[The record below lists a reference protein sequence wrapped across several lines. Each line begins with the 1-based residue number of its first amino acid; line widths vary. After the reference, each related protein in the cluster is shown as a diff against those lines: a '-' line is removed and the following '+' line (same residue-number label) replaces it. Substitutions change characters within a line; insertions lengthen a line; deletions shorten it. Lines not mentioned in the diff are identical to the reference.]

1 MELQSVMKM
10 RSIFK
15 ARRQNRSYYFS
26 TWPKVRYF
34 NGFEATQLG
43 FGSSKYY
50 PEFRRVNEDS
60 SPGLRPQ
67 NLMIN
72 LAGDRVRSAF
82 VRYAI
87 AIVLP
92 LLAMASN
99 HAFTSQLDVFPVLFT
114 FIVAIVVATWFGGA
128 EPGLVSLAVSFAGLA
143 WYAVR
148 YDRAMMLSGVGA
160 IRYGLFAATAVLV
173 WALVAA
179 LQKSRSDLQR
189 ANLRFGGVVQISE
202 DAIISVDEQQNITLF
217 NPGAEKIFGYKHA
230 EIVGRSLSLLI
241 PERYH
246 HVHRNHVNEFQNS
259 PDVLRPM
266 AERSMIYGL
275 RRDGTEFPAE
285 ASISKFQAA
294 GQNIL
299 TIRLRDITER
309 KAAERGL
316 RELAAIVESSEDAII
331 GENLEGIITTWN
343 AAAQKIFGYKASE
356 AIGRHAAMLLP
367 LESAG
372 EVAENVE
379 RARGGEGFRRESVR
393 ICKEGKRIAVSLT
406 VSPIRENGGI
416 TGISTITRDISDR
429 KRLEDQLR
437 QSQKME
443 AIGRLA
449 GGIAHDFNN
458 LLSVIVG
465 YTYVLQSS
473 LPDDE
478 TLRTS
483 AEQVMNAADKASSL
497 TRQLLAFS
505 RRQVLQAEVI
515 DLNDILTGM
524 EKMLPRVIGEDV
536 EVRAV
541 RTPCIKRVKADPG
554 QIEQVIMNLV
564 VNARDAMPHGG
575 KLTIETADVIFNAH
589 DAAMHNVRP
598 GNYILLAVS
607 DTGIGMDAETRAHI
621 FEPFFTTKEP
631 GQGTGLGLATVYG
644 IVNQSGGHIWVYS
657 EPGKG
662 TTFKIYFPATA
673 AESEPSRISHEPR
686 FALTGHET
694 VLLVEDEASLRSLI
708 EQVLGNQ
715 GYKLLVAGMGEAAL
729 DMVKRHNGPIDLLV
743 TDVVMPKMGGRQ
755 LAEQMKT
762 LHPEMKIIFMSGYT
776 NNALLHNESLDEG
789 ALFLQKPFTPDVLLR
804 KVREAL
810 NLRVADREK
819 HNRAM

>member
-1 MELQSVMKM
+1 
-10 RSIFK
+10 
-15 ARRQNRSYYFS
+15 
-26 TWPKVRYF
+26 
-34 NGFEATQLG
+34 
-43 FGSSKYY
+43 
-50 PEFRRVNEDS
+50 
-60 SPGLRPQ
+60 
-67 NLMIN
+67 
-72 LAGDRVRSAF
+72 LA
-82 VRYAI
+82 
-87 AIVLP
+87 
-92 LLAMASN
+92 LAAN
-99 HAFTSQLDVFPVLFT
+99 YAFTSQLDVFPVLFT
-114 FIVAIVVATWFGGA
+114 FIAAIVVATWFGGA
-128 EPGLVSLAVSFAGLA
+128 EPGLASVALSFAGLV
-143 WYAVR
+143 WYSVR
-148 YDRAMMLSGVGA
+148 HDGAMGLSGAGA

-173 WALVAA
+173 WGLVAA

-189 ANLRFGGVVQISE
+189 ANLQFGGVVQISE
-202 DAIISVDEQQNITLF
+202 DAIISADDAQNITLF
-217 NPGAEKIFGYKHA
+217 NPGAEKIFGYKA
-230 EIVGRSLSLLI
+230 EEIVGRPLNLLI

-246 HVHRNHVNEFQNS
+246 DAHTAQVGAFQNS
-259 PDVLRPM
+259 PDALRPM
-266 AERSMIYGL
+266 NERGTIYG
-275 RRDGTEFPAE
+275 RRKDGSEFPAE
-285 ASISKFQAA
+285 ASISKFEA
-294 GQNIL
+294 GGQRIL
-299 TIRLRDITER
+299 TIRLRDITAK
-309 KAAERGL
+309 KAGERGL

-331 GENLEGIITTWN
+331 GENLEGVITTWN
-343 AAAQKIFGYKASE
+343 AAAEKIFGYKASE
-356 AIGRHAAMLLP
+356 AIGRHAAMMLP

-372 EVAENVE
+372 EVAENIE

-393 ICKEGKRIAVSLT
+393 AGKEGKRLAASLT
-406 VSPIRENGGI
+406 VSPIREDGKVV
-416 TGISTITRDISDR
+416 GISTIVRDISDR

-478 TLRTS
+478 TLRSS
-483 AEQVMNAADKASSL
+483 AEQVMSAAEKASSL

-515 DLNDILTGM
+515 DLNDILAGM

-541 RTPCIKRVKADPG
+541 RTPEIKRVKADPG
-554 QIEQVIMNLV
+554 QIEQVIMNLA
-564 VNARDAMPHGG
+564 VNARDAMPQGG
-575 KLTIETADVIFNAH
+575 KLTIETADVQFDVH

-598 GNYILLAVS
+598 GDYVLLAVS

-621 FEPFFTTKEP
+621 FEPFFTTKEA

-662 TTFKIYFPATA
+662 TTFKIYFPATT
-673 AESEPSRISHEPR
+673 AEPEPSRISRESQ

-715 GYKLLVAGMGEAAL
+715 GYKVLVASMGEAAL
-729 DMVKRHNGPIDLLV
+729 EIVKRHKEPIDLLI
-743 TDVVMPKMGGRQ
+743 TDVVMPKMGGQ
-755 LAEQMKT
+755 VLAEQMKT
-762 LHPEMKIIFMSGYT
+762 SHPEMKIIFMSGYT
-776 NNALLHNESLDEG
+776 NNALLHNESLKEG

-810 NLRVADREK
+810 NV
-819 HNRAM
+819 RAAEEAQRRKAV